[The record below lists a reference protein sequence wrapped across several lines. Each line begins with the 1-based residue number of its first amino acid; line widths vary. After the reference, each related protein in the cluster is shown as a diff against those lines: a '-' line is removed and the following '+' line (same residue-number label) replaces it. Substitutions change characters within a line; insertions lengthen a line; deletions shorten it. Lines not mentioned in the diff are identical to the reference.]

1 MQWLVTLVTPP
12 GGTVLYPFAGSGS
25 TGKAAMRLGLSFI
38 GMEQDEEFCAI
49 AEARI
54 KHEFAKQAQ
63 TVSTPVK
70 DAAEMLQP
78 TLLMAIPS

>member
-1 MQWLVTLVTPP
+1 
-12 GGTVLYPFAGSGS
+12 
-25 TGKAAMRLGLSFI
+25 
-38 GMEQDEEFCAI
+38 MEQDEEFCAI